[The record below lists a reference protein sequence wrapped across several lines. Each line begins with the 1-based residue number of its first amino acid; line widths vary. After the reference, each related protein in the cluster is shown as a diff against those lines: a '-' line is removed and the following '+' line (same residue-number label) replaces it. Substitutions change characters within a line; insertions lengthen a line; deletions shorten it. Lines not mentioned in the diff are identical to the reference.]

1 MMATRSEGV
10 IWVLMNFR
18 ALPCTRIWSSGGMP
32 WKSKYNTS
40 RRRSLYLI
48 SPGLAGVMVV
58 CTAAA
63 TTGGGGGAGGAA
75 GGAGGGEGCL
85 PGCRHHGRRRG
96 RWGCGGGGRRGNDFR
111 RRSLLQPLELEHLDR
126 LRLSVFCDGEIGGLL
141 ALHRVSV

>member
-1 MMATRSEGV
+1 MMATRSDGV

-32 WKSKYNTS
+32 WKSKYSTS

-63 TTGGGGGAGGAA
+63 TTGGGGG
-75 GGAGGGEGCL
+75 
-85 PGCRHHGRRRG
+85 
-96 RWGCGGGGRRGNDFR
+96 RRGNDFR

-126 LRLSVFCDGEIGGLL
+126 LRLAVFGDGEIGGLQ
-141 ALHRVSV
+141 ALNRFAVLV